1 MANTRSDF
9 EEAFRRLGQ
18 YFESVQADELRLV
31 IVGGAALNL
40 LGLVSRTTTDA
51 DVIAVDVDG
60 TLVAPDTLPPALLDG
75 AAIVATSLRLPKDW
89 LNTGPSLQMR
99 YGLPPGFRERLTWLD
114 FKPLHIG
121 LASRKDLVALKLFA
135 AADHWPARGVHY
147 SDLVTLSPVRDEIR
161 SAAEWAKTQDAA
173 PEFPRLI
180 DAVAARVMEDAHR

>member
-1 MANTRSDF
+1 MKTRSDF

-18 YFESVQADELRLV
+18 YLEAVGAGELRLV

-40 LGLVSRTTTDA
+40 LGLVARTTTDA
-51 DVIAVDVDG
+51 DVIAVEEG
-60 TLVAPDTLPPALLDG
+60 GRLVAPNDLPPALLEG
-75 AAIVATSLRLPKDW
+75 VAIVAASLRLPEDW

-114 FKPLHIG
+114 FKPLHVG
-121 LASRKDLVALKLFA
+121 LASRKDLVTLKLFA

-147 SDLVTLSPVRDEIR
+147 SDLVALSPVSDEIF
-161 SAAEWAKTQDAA
+161 SAAEWAKTQDAG

-180 DAVAARVMEDAHR
+180 DAVVASVMEDVHH

>member
-1 MANTRSDF
+1 MGTRSDF

-18 YFESVQADELRLV
+18 YLEVVEAGELRLV

-51 DVIAVDVDG
+51 DVIAVEEGG
-60 TLVAPDTLPPALLDG
+60 TLVAPNNLPPALLEG
-75 AAIVATSLRLPKDW
+75 VAIVAASLRLPEDW

-114 FKPLHIG
+114 FKTLCVG
-121 LASRKDLVALKLFA
+121 LASREDLVTLKLFA

-147 SDLVTLSPVRDEIR
+147 SDLVALSPVSDEIL
-161 SAAEWAKTQDAA
+161 SAAEWAKTQDAG

-180 DAVAARVMEDAHR
+180 DAVVASVIEDVQH

>member
-1 MANTRSDF
+1 MRTRSDF

-18 YFESVQADELRLV
+18 YLEAVGAAELRLV

-51 DVIAVDVDG
+51 DVIAVEEG
-60 TLVAPDTLPPALLDG
+60 GALVAPNDLPPALLEG
-75 AAIVATSLRLPKDW
+75 VAIVAASLRLPEDW

-114 FKPLHIG
+114 FKPLRVG
-121 LASRKDLVALKLFA
+121 LASRKDLVTLKLFA
-135 AADHWPARGVHY
+135 TADHWPARGVHY
-147 SDLVTLSPVRDEIR
+147 SDLVALSPVSDEIL
-161 SAAEWAKTQDAA
+161 SAAEWAKTQDAG

-180 DAVAARVMEDAHR
+180 DAVVASVMEDVHH